1 MGLDRT
7 KVQTVGMMG
16 GKVDA
21 GSIAFV
27 TSATTIAVPT
37 TLSYIYAGVGIT
49 TTTPFGA
56 SCPVGKVTAGSVT
69 FTRASGGTS
78 ADVLNYILFGY

>member
-1 MGLDRT
+1 MGLDRS

-21 GSIAFV
+21 GSIAF
-27 TSATTIAVPT
+27 ATTDLTIAVPT
-37 TLSYIYAGVGIT
+37 TLSFIYAGLGIT

-56 SCPVGKVTAGSVT
+56 SCPVGRVTAGSVT